1 MKDLKE
7 PTPEQIWQN
16 FHWAFFINTQGL
28 IVCLQRFEIYL
39 LETNLLQAQVELET
53 ATTLMMASG
62 AAMELAGSFSRQ
74 AYDQAVRPTMMPPHV
89 QSHDFSGLM
98 SWEHAVLVQLW
109 KSLRPIFATM
119 PTTLHPSYQAFTN
132 AYLSLAKSHR
142 AVCQKFGGAEVGS
155 LRFEQGHAV
164 DAIDA
169 FIRSRYQLIN
179 PGGNL
184 PIEAIPEPENEN
196 SS

>member
-1 MKDLKE
+1 MKE
-7 PTPEQIWQN
+7 ATPEQIWQN

-28 IVCLQRFEIYL
+28 IVCLRRFEVYL
-39 LETNLLQAQVELET
+39 LEANLLQAQVELET

-74 AYDQAVRPTMMPPHV
+74 AYDQAVRPTMMPPQV

-109 KSLRPIFATM
+109 KSLRPTFVAL
-119 PTTLHPSYQAFTN
+119 PTSLQPAYQAFTA

-142 AVCQKFGGAEVGS
+142 AVCQKFGGEEVGS
-155 LRFEQGHAV
+155 LRFENGHAV
-164 DAIDA
+164 DAIDT

-179 PGGNL
+179 PGAEM
-184 PIEAIPEPENEN
+184 PIISKN
-196 SS
+196 

>member
-1 MKDLKE
+1 MNEPVNE

-28 IVCLQRFEIYL
+28 IICLRRFEAFL
-39 LETNLLQAQVELET
+39 LEANLPQAQIELET
-53 ATTLMMASG
+53 ATTLMLASG

-74 AYDQAVRPTMMPPHV
+74 AYDQVVRPSMMPPHV

-109 KSLRPIFATM
+109 KSLRATFATM
-119 PTTLHPSYQAFTN
+119 PTELQPTYQAFTA
-132 AYLSLAKSHR
+132 AYLTLAKSHR
-142 AVCQKFGGAEVGS
+142 AVCQKFGGEEVGS
-155 LRFEQGHAV
+155 LRFENAHAV

-179 PGGNL
+179 PGG
-184 PIEAIPEPENEN
+184 EIPVYPKD
-196 SS
+196 SSEK

>member
-1 MKDLKE
+1 MKDLKAA
-7 PTPEQIWQN
+7 TPEQIWQN

-28 IVCLQRFEIYL
+28 IVCLQRFEVYL
-39 LETNLLQAQVELET
+39 LAANLLQAQVELET

-62 AAMELAGSFSRQ
+62 AAMELAGSFSPQ
-74 AYDQAVRPTMMPPHV
+74 AYEQEVRPTMMPPHV

-109 KSLRPIFATM
+109 KSLRPTFASL
-119 PTTLHPSYQAFTN
+119 PIELQSAYQGFTA

-142 AVCQKFGGAEVGS
+142 AVCQKFGGEEVGS
-155 LRFEQGHAV
+155 LRFENAHAV

-184 PIEAIPEPENEN
+184 PI
-196 SS
+196 